1 MDIFERLKQNA
12 GGPIGQYQKLSH
24 GYYSFP
30 KLEGEIGPH
39 MIFRGREVLNWSLN
53 NYLGL
58 ANHPEVRKADAEA
71 AAEFGMAYPMGARMM
86 SGQTK
91 WHEQLERELAAF
103 VGKPDAFLLN
113 YGYQGMISIIDSL
126 LTRRDVVVY
135 DSEAHACIIDGLR
148 LHTGKRFVYPHNDM
162 EACRKQL
169 AHATKLAEENGGG
182 VLVITEGVFGMKG
195 DLGKLDEI
203 VAMKKDFNFRL
214 LVDDAHGFGT
224 MGKRGSGTPEHFG
237 VTDGVDVLFNTFAKS
252 MAGIGAFVSSE
263 KFIVDYLRYNMRS
276 QARPDPHASG
286 VQGKPVEN
294 RPCAA
299 KRLPRARI
307 RHRRHAVA
315 RHARLY
321 EGRRGRSLQHRRRPA
336 RDLQPVLLG
345 GRLPGDP
352 QGRNHPPH
360 HPDGRAHARRREL
373 HARLLREM
381 SQETARRRIQK
392 AHARHEREISPLR
405 TTRDTGRLLCKRPV
419 LANTGHTFD
428 QPSVTNSPPAQG
440 TSYRETGI
448 VENPRAGYYINSLP
462 AVI

>member
-252 MAGIGAFVSSE
+252 MAGIGAFVSGPRWL
-263 KFIVDYLRYNMRS
+263 INLLRYNMRS
-276 QARPDPHASG
+276 QLYAKSLPMPMVIGAL
-286 VQGKPVEN
+286 
-294 RPCAA
+294 
-299 KRLPRARI
+299 KRL
-307 RHRRHAVA
+307 
-315 RHARLY
+315 
-321 EGRRGRSLQHRRRPA
+321 
-336 RDLQPVLLG
+336 DLIL
-345 GRLPGDP
+345 
-352 QGRNHPPH
+352 NHPEYQKKLWEIV
-360 HPDGRAHARRREL
+360 RALQSGLKENGFN
-373 HARLLREM
+373 
-381 SQETARRRIQK
+381 I
-392 AHARHEREISPLR
+392 
-405 TTRDTGRLLCKRPV
+405 G
-419 LANTGHTFD
+419 
-428 QPSVTNSPPAQG
+428 VTNSPVTPVFMKGGIPEA
-440 TSYRETGI
+440 TNLIVDLRENHGVFCSI
-448 VENPRAGYYINSLP
+448 VVYPVIPKGEIILRVIPTAAHTLEDVNYTLEAFKSVRDKLESGYYASLP
-462 AVI
+462 IPVRADEGFKVR

>member
-1 MDIFERLKQNA
+1 MDIFDRIHKTA

-30 KLEGEIGPH
+30 KLEGEIGPR
-39 MIFRGREVLNWSLN
+39 MMFRGREVLNWSLN

-58 ANHPEVRKADAEA
+58 ANHPEVRKADAEGA
-71 AAEFGMAYPMGARMM
+71 AKFGMAAPMGARMM

-113 YGYQGMISIIDSL
+113 YGYQGMVSIIDCL

-162 EACRKQL
+162 AACRKQL
-169 AHATKLAEENGGG
+169 ERATKLAEENGGG

-195 DLGKLDEI
+195 ALGKLDEI

-252 MAGIGAFVSSE
+252 MAGIGAFVASE
-263 KFIVDYLRYNMRS
+263 KYIVDFLRYNMRS
-276 QARPDPHASG
+276 QTYAKSLPMPMVIGAL
-286 VQGKPVEN
+286 
-294 RPCAA
+294 
-299 KRLPRARI
+299 KRL
-307 RHRRHAVA
+307 
-315 RHARLY
+315 
-321 EGRRGRSLQHRRRPA
+321 
-336 RDLQPVLLG
+336 DLI
-345 GRLPGDP
+345 
-352 QGRNHPPH
+352 RNHPEYQENLWKIV
-360 HPDGRAHARRREL
+360 RALQNGFRERGFDIGGTL
-373 HARLLREM
+373 SPVTPVYMKGGVEEACNIVVDLRE
-381 SQETARRRIQK
+381 TYN
-392 AHARHEREISPLR
+392 L
-405 TTRDTGRLLCKRPV
+405 
-419 LANTGHTFD
+419 
-428 QPSVTNSPPAQG
+428 
-440 TSYRETGI
+440 Y
-448 VENPRAGYYINSLP
+448 
-462 AVI
+462 

>member
-252 MAGIGAFVSSE
+252 MAGIGAFVCGPRWL
-263 KFIVDYLRYNMRS
+263 VNLLRYNMRS
-276 QARPDPHASG
+276 QLYAKSLPMPMVMGAL
-286 VQGKPVEN
+286 
-294 RPCAA
+294 
-299 KRLPRARI
+299 KRLELI
-307 RHRRHAVA
+307 
-315 RHARLY
+315 
-321 EGRRGRSLQHRRRPA
+321 
-336 RDLQPVLLG
+336 
-345 GRLPGDP
+345 
-352 QGRNHPPH
+352 RNHPEYQQKLWEIV
-360 HPDGRAHARRREL
+360 RALQNGLKENGF
-373 HARLLREM
+373 
-381 SQETARRRIQK
+381 
-392 AHARHEREISPLR
+392 EI
-405 TTRDTGRLLCKRPV
+405 G
-419 LANTGHTFD
+419 
-428 QPSVTNSPPAQG
+428 VTNSPVTPVFMKGGIPEATNLIVDLRENHGIFCSIVIYPVIPKGEIILRVIPTAAHTLDDVNYTIAAFKSVRDKLEGGIYAQMP
-440 TSYRETGI
+440 I
-448 VENPRAGYYINSLP
+448 PVRADEGFK
-462 AVI
+462 VR